1 MRQAFNDVA
10 KETRQHSLS
19 VASTYRGGWCVRVC
33 VCVWCVC
40 VCVRACVC
48 VCVCACA
55 S

>member
-48 VCVCACA
+48 VCACA